1 MRLTSKVLDRLI
13 LEVMNEMG
21 LSEGKH
27 IPFKSQY
34 EAEKHKREQQEE
46 AEAKRQR
53 EKELRP
59 DYDLM
64 KLSKGI
70 LEEGELVAEPDDE
83 GFVKVKKD
91 ALHRLLKEGYGN
103 TNLQATCN
111 KHSYYKIN
119 QILDLLNRLNLS
131 EKGDL
136 YKKK

>member
-13 LEVMNEMG
+13 LQVMNEMR
-21 LSEGKH
+21 LKEGKH

-34 EAEKHKREQQEE
+34 EAEKHKRAQQEE
-46 AEAKRQR
+46 AESRRKKKQ
-53 EKELRP
+53 ELRP
-59 DYDLM
+59 DEDLM

-70 LEEGELVAEPDDE
+70 LEEGELVAEPDEE

-91 ALHRLLKEGYGN
+91 ALHRLLKEGKIDIE
-103 TNLQATCN
+103 ATCN
-111 KHSYYKIN
+111 KNSYYKIN

-136 YKKK
+136 HKKK